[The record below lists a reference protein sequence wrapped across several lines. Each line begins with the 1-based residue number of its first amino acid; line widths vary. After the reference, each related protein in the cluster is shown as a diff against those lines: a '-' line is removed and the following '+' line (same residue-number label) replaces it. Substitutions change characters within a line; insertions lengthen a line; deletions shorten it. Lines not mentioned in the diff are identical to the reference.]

1 VVLNDECA
9 TAAFRVVQESLT
21 NIARYAEATQ
31 VVISLENREGLIVL
45 SVRDNGK
52 GFDAQT
58 RKPHAFGLM
67 SMKERGRM
75 LGGEVVIESQPGA
88 GTLVRL
94 TFPQDT
100 A

>member
-1 VVLNDECA
+1 
-9 TAAFRVVQESLT
+9 
-21 NIARYAEATQ
+21 
-31 VVISLENREGLIVL
+31 VVISLENRDGMIVL

-58 RKPHAFGLM
+58 CKPNAFGLM

-75 LGGEVVIESQPGA
+75 LGGEVTIDSQPGV